1 MDAIDAIDSI
11 DSTDSTNSI
20 DVKHLVISGGGP
32 SMFQYISIIQ
42 YLDENKVIDLQ
53 KIESI
58 YGTSAGSIVGV
69 MLCLKYDW
77 ETLNDYMIMRP
88 WHELFHI
95 KISNIFEAYKNRGI
109 FNKKVIEKAFKPLLD
124 AKDLSINIT
133 LKELY
138 EYSKIELHLFSFEIN
153 QFNTEDI
160 SYLTHPDISVIDAV
174 MMSSALPIL
183 LTPVIIDNKCYM
195 DGGVCANYPL
205 KYCIDSGKNEDE
217 ILGLTNQYDGEQKNH
232 VDSNSNL
239 LDFVLCFF
247 FKMFT
252 NLASNSVNPK
262 IKYEITCNVKHIS
275 LNYLTSTISSMDA
288 RKELYQKGRETAKTF
303 IKSTF

>member
-1 MDAIDAIDSI
+1 MDAIDSI
-11 DSTDSTNSI
+11 DSNDVTYLTNM
-20 DVKHLVISGGGP
+20 KHIVISGGGP
-32 SMFQYISIIQ
+32 SMFQYLSIIQ

-95 KISNIFEAYKNRGI
+95 KISDIFEAYKNRGI
-109 FNKKVIEKAFKPLLD
+109 FNKKVFEKAFKPLLD

-160 SYLTHPDISVIDAV
+160 SYLTHPDLSVIDAL

-205 KYCIDSGKNEDE
+205 KYCIDSGKNEEE
-217 ILGLTNQYDGEQKNH
+217 ILGLTNQYDGQQKNH
-232 VDSNSNL
+232 VDSGSNL

-247 FKMFT
+247 FKMFS
-252 NLASNSVNPK
+252 NLASNIVNPK

-288 RKELYQKGRETAKTF
+288 RKELYQKGTETAKHF
-303 IKSTF
+303 INSTF